1 MSRVKNTQKNNGETM
16 DVGEISS
23 NALKYSLSNFKKVL
37 ILGIL
42 TITSFLIIPGFLV
55 LGYLFKI
62 LKESLNGFDNLP
74 EFNEWSKMF
83 IDGLKVFFVILVYSI
98 IPAAL
103 IGVGMRNSILPL
115 INTQGTGPLIQST
128 LSFGILSG
136 LTIIGILLG
145 ILVSFV
151 IAVALANMA
160 CQNKLDAAFRFGEIF
175 KRIGKI
181 GWVDY
186 IIWYIVMIL
195 VAIIVYSI
203 SSTLILIFIGII
215 LVPLIITPYF
225 AMFYAR
231 SAALI
236 YTSTESEVWQR
247 HPHIKH

>member
-1 MSRVKNTQKNNGETM
+1 M

-37 ILGIL
+37 TLGIL

-62 LKESLNGFDNLP
+62 LKESLNGSDNLP
-74 EFNEWSKMF
+74 EFNEWSKIF
-83 IDGLKVFFVILVYSI
+83 IDGLKVFFVLFVYSI

-103 IGVGMRNSILPL
+103 IGVGIRNSILPL

-128 LSFGILSG
+128 LSLGILSG

-160 CQNKLDAAFRFGEIF
+160 YQNKLDAAFRFGEIF

-195 VAIIVYSI
+195 VAIIVYFI

-231 SAALI
+231 STALI

-247 HPHIKH
+247 HPHIRH